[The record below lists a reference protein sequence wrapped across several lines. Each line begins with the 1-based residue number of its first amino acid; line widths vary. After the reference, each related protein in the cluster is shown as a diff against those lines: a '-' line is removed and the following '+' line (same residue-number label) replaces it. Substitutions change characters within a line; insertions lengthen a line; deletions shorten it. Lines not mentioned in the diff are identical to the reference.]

1 MFIGLGV
8 SIFYEIYTKI
18 IFSIREMK
26 LISKLPLL
34 CLVSSQKDE
43 PFEDSLQLLLSGTLS
58 NVSGNISFLVVG
70 EIPDNQISLITNYL
84 NKSTSGSK
92 LKISKNIIDAIN
104 NPNLVL
110 ITSLGITKKDELRE
124 ITTKLM
130 MQEINVIGLLIL
142 DKLNIK

>member
-1 MFIGLGV
+1 
-8 SIFYEIYTKI
+8 
-18 IFSIREMK
+18 
-26 LISKLPLL
+26 
-34 CLVSSQKDE
+34 
-43 PFEDSLQLLLSGTLS
+43 
-58 NVSGNISFLVVG
+58 LVVG